1 MYIHTYTYDFWTY
14 LRNCASVPKSPQQKA
29 TSLKRQMIQKSSQG
43 KRATLLATR
52 CRLALRVPFVTSI
65 ASGMQ

>member
-1 MYIHTYTYDFWTY
+1 MPIIFGHI
-14 LRNCASVPKSPQQKA
+14 CAIALVFLPKKSA
-29 TSLKRQMIQKSSQG
+29 TKSQEFQTPDDEKSSQG